1 MSALPHASSA
11 ASSDGSQLP
20 PQPPLLLSVL
30 LDACLAVAAYFGAY
44 WLRFQ
49 SDRLGAFLPGAWS
62 TLPFVVAGQLLAL
75 GVLRV
80 YARRPRPDWLLR
92 VMAGI
97 LVGTAVSSAL
107 LAASIGLEGVS
118 RSAFVAD
125 VMLMSIAALG
135 WRGVWVL
142 RARARSR
149 ATQRAPGGDLVDR
162 SAETTTL
169 RAVVLSLYSYR
180 ELLKNLVLKDI
191 KLKYRGSVFGFL
203 WSLANP
209 LLMMVVYTFAFT
221 YVLRI
226 RSQGFVFSLMLSLLS
241 WTFFS
246 SSAAM
251 STGAIVDNSG
261 LLKSVIFPRA
271 ILPIATVLFNLAQY
285 LLTVSVF
292 LPAMMLW
299 FHVSP
304 SGSMML
310 FPLFLALQ
318 IVFTIGVAL
327 ILATATA
334 FFRDVRHLLEVAL
347 AVMFWTTPIVYELHQ
362 VPERLR
368 LLILLSPVSS
378 FVVAY
383 QQLFYYRT
391 WPEPTVWLVASA
403 HATGAFVIGALLF
416 LAFEDRFTEQL

>member
-1 MSALPHASSA
+1 M
-11 ASSDGSQLP
+11 
-20 PQPPLLLSVL
+20 LSIL
-30 LDACLAVAAYFGAY
+30 LDGCLAVAAYFGAY

-62 TLPFVVAGQLLAL
+62 TLPFVVTGQLVAL
-75 GVLRV
+75 GILRV
-80 YARRPRPDWLLR
+80 YAMRPRPDWPRR
-92 VMAGI
+92 VVGGVIA
-97 LVGTAVSSAL
+97 GTAASTLLVSGW
-107 LAASIGLEGVS
+107 IGFEGVS
-118 RSAFVAD
+118 RSAFIAD
-125 VMLMSIAALG
+125 VVLLSIAAIG
-135 WRGVWVL
+135 WRGAWML
-142 RARARSR
+142 RRRARLEARPQ
-149 ATQRAPGGDLVDR
+149 TGYGDLVDR
-162 SAETTTL
+162 AAETTTL
-169 RAVVLSLYSYR
+169 KAVVRSLYSYR

-246 SSAAM
+246 SSASM

-271 ILPIATVLFNLAQY
+271 ILPIGTVLFNLAQY
-285 LLTVSVF
+285 LLTISVF

-299 FHVSP
+299 FHVAP
-304 SGSMML
+304 SAPMML
-310 FPLFLALQ
+310 FPVFLALQ

-347 AVMFWTTPIVYELHQ
+347 AVLFWTTPIVYELHQ

-368 LLILLSPVSS
+368 LFILLSPVSS

-383 QQLFYYRT
+383 QQLFYYRA
-391 WPEPTVWLVASA
+391 WPEPTVWLVASVN
-403 HATGAFVIGALLF
+403 ATGAFIIGALVF